1 MTAIGTAQDIMT
13 QNSSV
18 PPGPGGT
25 SSAAPVNPRI
35 WNAAQDFEAMAI
47 GQLLEPMFS
56 TVDTSQGFFGGGAG
70 EQNFRPML
78 VTEMAK
84 AVEQHGGLGLAA
96 PVYAQ
101 MLKMQEKRR

>member
-1 MTAIGTAQDIMT
+1 MTAIGTVPAAATQPVQDGA
-13 QNSSV
+13 SSQ
-18 PPGPGGT
+18 
-25 SSAAPVNPRI
+25 APVDAHI
-35 WNAAQDFEAMAI
+35 WKAAQDFEAMAI

-101 MLKMQEKRR
+101 MLKMQEQRR